1 MITCLFRRFQI
12 LFLFQI
18 YFRVGVSMNV
28 VGTIAPQ
35 VFKENHTN
43 IYYFYPQNRILADLK
58 KLHSQ
63 YEILKKTVINELFR
77 INRSLARLLIKIWQ
91 ITINYNLNLSSFL
104 FNRSFW
110 SLLYDWRG
118 HFSHLTFY
126 LVKTALWLIFYFS
139 LFLSKKLM
147 WFLFS

>member
-1 MITCLFRRFQI
+1 MKLLVSQKWNSLYI
-12 LFLFQI
+12 LLDSWGRAVKICTHF

-110 SLLYDWRG
+110 SLLDDWRG
-118 HFSHLTFY
+118 HFSN
-126 LVKTALWLIFYFS
+126 LIFI
-139 LFLSKKLM
+139 
-147 WFLFS
+147 